1 MSNTVERLTRPLD
14 DMYPIDFTT
23 GYSHDK
29 SRGITVRAD
38 QCIEMWHEST
48 DGLSSSCVTVQ
59 LSPEAW
65 KQLTEFM
72 QEVGE

>member
-14 DMYPIDFTT
+14 DMYPPPFTT
-23 GYSHDK
+23 GYSRDK
-29 SRGITVRAD
+29 SHGFCVHVDRR
-38 QCIEMWHEST
+38 IEMWHESPS
-48 DGLSSSCVTVQ
+48 GLSSSCVTVQ